1 MFGLNTWELVII
13 LAIGL
18 LLFGRRLP
26 DVGRSLGKGI
36 VEFKKGLKGIE
47 EEVDTADQ
55 RAKANRAKAN
65 LDAGEDAPPVR
76 LEPPHV
82 QGQDVRVSR
91 ADTVN

>member
-18 LLFGRRLP
+18 LLFGRKLP

-36 VEFKKGLKGIE
+36 IEFKKGLKGIE
-47 EEVDTADQ
+47 EEVSTAEQKAATNRAQANLPTAD
-55 RAKANRAKAN
+55 A
-65 LDAGEDAPPVR
+65 APAVR
-76 LEPPHV
+76 VEPPTV

-91 ADTVN
+91 ADPVN